1 MNNTIILKR
10 GFTRLT
16 LAEYK
21 KFNRFDTI
29 AGVDSNPEEIKR
41 WDISDK
47 ENALKELKKY
57 NCVYKKY
64 NDSLIDIEE
73 YMLEYCKCDK
83 DGEFIEGSDYE
94 FALIKDEIE

>member
-10 GFTRLT
+10 GFARLT
-16 LAEYK
+16 DNEYQR
-21 KFNRFDTI
+21 FHRFDTI
-29 AGVDSNPEEIKR
+29 TGTDCNPEELKR
-41 WDISDK
+41 WNISEK
-47 ENALKELKKY
+47 EEALNELKKY
-57 NCVYKKY
+57 NCTYKKY
-64 NDSLIDIEE
+64 NDSLINIEE